1 MKKEETIDQLIKCG
15 VLAVL
20 RAPNKESALLM
31 ANAILPSGV
40 KGLEITYTI
49 PKASEVIQ
57 ALREDKRFASCL
69 IGAGTVLDK
78 ETAKDAIL
86 HGAMFIVSPSFDDGV
101 ANIAKQENIPYFAG
115 CLTPTE
121 IVKALRGGA
130 DLIKI
135 FPGDV
140 VGPHYLK
147 DIHGP
152 LPEAKLLPS
161 GGVSIEN
168 AGEWIKNGAV
178 MVSAGGS
185 LTAPAKDGNYPEI
198 TKRAKRFLEE
208 VQKARALLK

>member
-1 MKKEETIDQLIKCG
+1 MKQETINKLCDCG

-20 RAPNKESALLM
+20 RAPNPEM
-31 ANAILPSGV
+31 AIHIAEAIVPSGV
-40 KGLEITYTI
+40 VGLEITYTV
-49 PKASEVIQ
+49 PGAGNVIKT
-57 ALREDKRFASCL
+57 LHNDPRFSSCL
-69 IGAGTVLDK
+69 VGAGTVLDEK
-78 ETAKDAIL
+78 TAKDAISN
-86 HGAMFIVSPSFDDGV
+86 GAAFLVSPSFDPLV
-101 ANIAKQENIPYFAG
+101 AKGANAADVPYLAG

-121 IVKALRGGA
+121 IVTALRDGA

-152 LPEAKLLPS
+152 LPDAKLLPS

-178 MVSAGGS
+178 MVSAGSS
-185 LTAPAKDGNYPEI
+185 LTAPAKTGDYAEI
-198 TKRAKRFLEE
+198 THRAAQFLAE
-208 VQKARALLK
+208 VKKARQGK